1 MTDWME
7 IISNT
12 KIAQDVYEMKLKGQ
26 GAGKITAPGQ
36 FVNIKVSTLDRKSV
50 V

>member
-26 GAGKITAPGQ
+26 GAGKITAICQ
-36 FVNIKVSTLDRKSV
+36 YQSIHA
-50 V
+50 